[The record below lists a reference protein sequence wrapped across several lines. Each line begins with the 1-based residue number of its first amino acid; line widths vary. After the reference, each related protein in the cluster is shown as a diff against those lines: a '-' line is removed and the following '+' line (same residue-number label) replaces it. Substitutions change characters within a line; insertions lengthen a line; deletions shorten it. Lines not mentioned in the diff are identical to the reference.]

1 LSKLPPF
8 LALRALASVARH
20 QSVTK
25 AARELNVTH
34 AAISHQIKSIEEWFG
49 RSLFERIGRGIEPA
63 PDAVKLGSA
72 VDDALSLME
81 RACRDV
87 IKSTAAPQVTVACI
101 PSVAC
106 WWLVPRLPSFL
117 SRYTDIRVH
126 LVYAVP
132 GVSLDGSDIVI
143 DAQIGPIY
151 ATEPHGF
158 TLMNGRTYPVCSK
171 HYLAAGTG
179 HIDWSTLE
187 PSDLLHDE
195 RHETWELWLRNA
207 GYDRPIHKA
216 STVFQDFN
224 LLTAAL
230 MSGQGIALCPTWLFR
245 RELDAG
251 DLLQLSETPANEDKD
266 YRVTVRQQNSLASAK
281 FVHWL
286 REEMLLASIPTPA
299 QSSTETAQVA
309 S

>member
-1 LSKLPPF
+1 MKLPPF

-20 QSVTK
+20 RSVTK

-34 AAISHQIKSIEEWFG
+34 AAVSHQIKGIEEWFG
-49 RSLFERIGRGIEPA
+49 RPLFERVGRGIEPA

-87 IKSTAAPQVTVACI
+87 IRSTANPEVTVACI

-117 SRYTDIRVH
+117 TQHTDIRVH

-132 GVSLDGSDIVI
+132 GISLDGSDIVI
-143 DAQIGPIY
+143 DAQIGPISPS
-151 ATEPHGF
+151 EHHRF
-158 TLMNGRTYPVCSK
+158 TLMNGQTYPVCSK
-171 HYLAAGTG
+171 HYLAARNGQV
-179 HIDWSTLE
+179 DWSALH

-195 RHETWELWLRNA
+195 THETWDLWLKNA
-207 GYDRPIHKA
+207 GYSLPMHKA
-216 STVFQDFN
+216 SAVFQDFN

-245 RELDAG
+245 RELAAG
-251 DLLQLSETPANEDKD
+251 DLLQLSESPANEDKE
-266 YRVTVRQQNSLASAK
+266 YRVTVRQPNSGASAK
-281 FVHWL
+281 FVDWI
-286 REEMLLASIPTPA
+286 RNELLLDRIAIDPIG
-299 QSSTETAQVA
+299 
-309 S
+309 